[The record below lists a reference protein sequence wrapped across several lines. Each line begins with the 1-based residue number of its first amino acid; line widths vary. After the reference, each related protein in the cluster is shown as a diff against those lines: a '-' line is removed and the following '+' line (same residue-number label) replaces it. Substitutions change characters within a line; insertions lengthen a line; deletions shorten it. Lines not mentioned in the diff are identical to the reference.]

1 MVLIVEPGYSSTFFS
16 ERVRRDDSYFFARE
30 APVST
35 ILWVVLPIF
44 ISVGS
49 ALIAVYL
56 MQQRMELQLARERQS
71 LSEARASIEAQK
83 QTLEELDRLRT
94 EAVRRRSLDDFIAD
108 LHTEQRNF
116 VRQQRSLFSTRKSL
130 VVQERLYFRNLPL
143 CNWVEHEV
151 PIDEGS
157 DIKSLIR
164 TVSVF
169 SGGDEDE
176 KPKLAAS
183 RNSRA
188 EQKQLT

>member
-1 MVLIVEPGYSSTFFS
+1 M
-16 ERVRRDDSYFFARE
+16 
-30 APVST
+30 ST

-71 LSEARASIEAQK
+71 LCEARASIEAQK

-108 LHTEQRNF
+108 LRTEQRNF

-151 PIDEGS
+151 PIDEGA

-169 SGGDEDE
+169 GGDREDA
-176 KPKLAAS
+176 KPELASVVANA
-183 RNSRA
+183 RGGR
-188 EQKQLT
+188 KQLT

>member
-1 MVLIVEPGYSSTFFS
+1 
-16 ERVRRDDSYFFARE
+16 
-30 APVST
+30 VST

-71 LSEARASIEAQK
+71 LCEARASIEAQK

-108 LHTEQRNF
+108 LRTEQRNF

-151 PIDEGS
+151 PIDEGA

-169 SGGDEDE
+169 GGDREDA
-176 KPKLAAS
+176 KPELASVVANA
-183 RNSRA
+183 RGGR
-188 EQKQLT
+188 KQLT

>member
-1 MVLIVEPGYSSTFFS
+1 
-16 ERVRRDDSYFFARE
+16 
-30 APVST
+30 
-35 ILWVVLPIF
+35 
-44 ISVGS
+44 
-49 ALIAVYL
+49 

-151 PIDEGS
+151 PIDEGA

-169 SGGDEDE
+169 GGGDEGE
-176 KPKLAAS
+176 KPQLAAS
-183 RNSRA
+183 HANGGGER
-188 EQKQLT
+188 KQLR